1 MLLAK
6 EASVLGPDRTLG
18 AHDEVLANGHHI
30 LVIRDGV
37 HKTLD
42 ATHTNLLAGGD
53 GISKVQS
60 LHERVARGLHLG
72 DIGGLVDLVLF
83 GLGNLLGLVGLLVG
97 EAIAS
102 PDGKGNVDAA
112 LGQSCV
118 ASLDV
123 FIEIETANNDAGG
136 SSLAPDLRMRT
147 IPMTKRY

>member
-1 MLLAK
+1 M
-6 EASVLGPDRTLG
+6 
-18 AHDEVLANGHHI
+18 
-30 LVIRDGV
+30 
-37 HKTLD
+37 
-42 ATHTNLLAGGD
+42 
-53 GISKVQS
+53 
-60 LHERVARGLHLG
+60 
-72 DIGGLVDLVLF
+72 LF

-102 PDGKGNVDAA
+102 PDGKGKVDAA